1 MMIPF
6 AIAAVAFWFSALGG
20 GFYFARRYVR
30 AAEARGDRE
39 AALSELRA
47 RVQTLED
54 ALDGTQRDVQRLEA
68 AQEFTTR
75 LLADRSEPK

>member
-1 MMIPF
+1 MLPILL
-6 AIAAVAFWFSALGG
+6 ASVAFWFSALGG
-20 GFYFARRYVR
+20 GFYLARRYVR
-30 AAEARGDRE
+30 ALEARIDKEG
-39 AALSELRA
+39 ALNELRA

-75 LLADRSEPK
+75 LLGDRSEPK

>member
-1 MMIPF
+1 MMPF
-6 AIAAVAFWFSALGG
+6 AIAAMAFWFSVLGG

-30 AAEARGDRE
+30 AVEARTDKD
-39 AALSELRA
+39 AALNELRA

-75 LLADRSEPK
+75 LLADRSGPK